1 MWIIFY
7 DFDRV
12 ELSRNREAT
21 RNVQREHRGRTNTV
35 DTALPV
41 AVVAAALRTIRVDS
55 GIEADKPTRYD
66 MVHEK
71 DKTRAV
77 KARRVL

>member
-1 MWIIFY
+1 
-7 DFDRV
+7 
-12 ELSRNREAT
+12 
-21 RNVQREHRGRTNTV
+21 
-35 DTALPV
+35 V
-41 AVVAAALRTIRVDS
+41 AVPLRTIRVDS

-71 DKTRAV
+71 DKTRSAA